1 MNTRKPFVVPA
12 LAQYCSNEIG
22 CPIVYS
28 IQLVADYSCSPR
40 NDLFQEASKAMRSK
54 PTKEEV
60 VESSLVIVDSLW
72 GFDRDKIRELHK
84 TLQQKRNLF
93 SPNRT

>member
-1 MNTRKPFVVPA
+1 
-12 LAQYCSNEIG
+12 
-22 CPIVYS
+22 
-28 IQLVADYSCSPR
+28 
-40 NDLFQEASKAMRSK
+40 MRSK